1 MCGPAAVPIINMVF
15 TAAAGVQQYESQK
28 AEARYN
34 AAVENDKAK
43 IADAQAEQALELG
56 NIEEERQ
63 RARVR
68 AAIGSQRVALAA
80 NNIDAS
86 SGSALDLIGETAQ
99 FGEED
104 ALAIRANAAREAW
117 GYKVGATDA
126 RNQAKLT
133 KAAGKNKATASLLS
147 TASDAT
153 KQSYNYFG
161 RG

>member
-1 MCGPAAVPIINMVF
+1 MCGPAAVPIISMVF
-15 TAAAGVQQYESQK
+15 TAAAGIQQAESAK

-43 IADAQAEQALELG
+43 IADAQSQQALQLG
-56 NIEEERQ
+56 SIEEDRQ

-80 NNIDAS
+80 NNIDTS
-86 SGSALDLIGETAQ
+86 SGTALDLIGETAQ

-117 GYKVGATDA
+117 GYKAGATDA

-133 KAAGKNKATASLLS
+133 KAAGKNKATASLLNTGAQLGQQGYS
-147 TASDAT
+147 
-153 KQSYNYFG
+153 YFG
-161 RG
+161 GG

>member
-1 MCGPAAVPIINMVF
+1 MCGPAAIPIATMIF

-34 AAVENDKAK
+34 EAVEKDKAR
-43 IADAQAEQALELG
+43 IGDAQAEQALELG
-56 NIEEERQ
+56 NIEEDRQ

-80 NNIDAS
+80 NNIDSS

-117 GYKVGATDA
+117 GYKVGANDS

-133 KAAGKNKATASLLS
+133 KAAGKNRGTATLLN
-147 TASDAT
+147 TGA
-153 KQSYNYFG
+153 QVGQQGYNYFG
-161 RG
+161 GG

>member
-1 MCGPAAVPIINMVF
+1 MVF

-43 IADAQAEQALELG
+43 IADAQAEQALQLG

-117 GYKVGATDA
+117 GYKVGANDS

-133 KAAGKNKATASLLS
+133 KTAGKNRATATLLN
-147 TASDAT
+147 TGA
-153 KQSYNYFG
+153 QLGQQGYNYFG
-161 RG
+161 KG

>member
-1 MCGPAAVPIINMVF
+1 VCGPAAVPIITLAF

-34 AAVENDKAK
+34 EAVENDKAR
-43 IADAQAEQALELG
+43 IGEAQAEQALQLG
-56 NIEEERQ
+56 NIEEDRQ

-80 NNIDAS
+80 NNIDTS
-86 SGSALDLIGETAQ
+86 SGTALDLIGETAQ

-117 GYKVGATDA
+117 GYKVGANDS

-133 KAAGKNKATASLLS
+133 KAAGKNKS
-147 TASDAT
+147 TATLLNTGAQLGS
-153 KQSYNYFG
+153 QGYSYFG
-161 RG
+161 GG